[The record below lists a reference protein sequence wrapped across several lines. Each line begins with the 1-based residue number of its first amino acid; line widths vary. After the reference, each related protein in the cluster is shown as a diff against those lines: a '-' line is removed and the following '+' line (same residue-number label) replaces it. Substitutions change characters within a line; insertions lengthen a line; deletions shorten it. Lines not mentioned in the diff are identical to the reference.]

1 MNTAI
6 RSLICARIRSAI
18 AAADAVKHLHHS
30 GLKGLMREILV
41 RELLAP
47 ILPPN
52 SGIGQGEI
60 VDSYEAHSTQQDVVI
75 YDKSIVPSVL
85 LDATNGIFPIES
97 AIYALEVKSKI
108 DATQLKTVHE
118 SATQLSKL
126 LHDGRDIR
134 PQVFAESH
142 KGSGGDIEHVIPCL
156 FAFSSDL
163 SGSGL
168 TELQRYEGILEQSS
182 PALRAICVVGKGYW
196 FFQSGKWHSILA
208 TDEYDEV
215 IEFLGHIHGAYE
227 RVAKS
232 RVIPRFSHYLGN
244 N

>member
-6 RSLICARIRSAI
+6 RSLVCARIRSAI
-18 AAADAVKHLHHS
+18 AAADAVKHLQHS

-47 ILPPN
+47 ILPPT
-52 SGIGQGEI
+52 SGIGHGEI

-97 AIYALEVKSKI
+97 AIYAIEVKSKI
-108 DATQLKTVHE
+108 DAGQLKTVHD
-118 SATQLSKL
+118 SAKQLSGL
-126 LHDGRDIR
+126 LHDGRVIR
-134 PQVFAESH
+134 PKMLGESH
-142 KGSGGDIEHVIPCL
+142 ENAGGGIEHVIPCL

-163 SGSGL
+163 SGTGL
-168 TELQRYEGILEQSS
+168 TELQRYEGILGQTS

-196 FFQSGKWHSILA
+196 FFQNGTWHSILA
-208 TDEYDEV
+208 TDEQDEV
-215 IEFLGHIHGAYE
+215 IEFLGHIHAAYE

-232 RVIPRFSHYLGN
+232 RVVPRFSHYIGN
-244 N
+244 K